1 MKKILFVLLI
11 LTLSSIGF
19 AQSLESILRAS
30 VWETSDHSHGS
41 FSYLAHYLFK
51 SREDLNKMHR
61 TDLVAKCDEIRAS
74 GILIVSLVTRFNNPS
89 FEYNDCNYFYIINGK
104 KLSILEEG
112 RWADYVLNSKSKNK
126 LTFVNLEKLS
136 WTSSGLP
143 KIRLTAISKK

>member
-1 MKKILFVLLI
+1 MKKVLVVLLL

-30 VWETSDHSHGS
+30 VWETSDHLHGS

-61 TDLVAKCDEIRAS
+61 TDLVAKCDEIGAS
-74 GILIVSLVTRFNNPS
+74 GILVVSLVTRQNAAA
-89 FEYNDCNYFYIINGK
+89 EYNDCNYFYIINGK

-112 RWADYVLNSKSKNK
+112 QWADYVLDSKSKNK
-126 LTFVNLEKLS
+126 LTFVSLEKLS